1 MKSERNLMGRS
12 KLSHPESE
20 IARSR
25 DALAPSPHIEA
36 LIAIMAALRDK
47 DSGCPWDIK
56 QSFETIAPYT
66 IEEAYEVAE
75 AIARA
80 DMANLVDELG
90 DLLLQVVFH
99 AQMASEAGLFD
110 FGDVVQAITTKL
122 VRRHPHVFGDVRG
135 GGLDEVNA
143 NWERTKREER
153 ASKHNHSGPPAR
165 SSVLDG
171 IALSLPALSRAVKLQ
186 ARAAG
191 VGFDWQTPGPI
202 LDKLAEEVAEL
213 SEAMTSKDARAMK
226 DEIGD
231 LIFTVA
237 NMARRLDLDPETAA
251 RAANAKF
258 ERRFRAMEHAAARS
272 GRDMKAMSLEEL
284 EALWVE
290 AKRQNK

>member
-1 MKSERNLMGRS
+1 MDRS
-12 KLSHPESE
+12 KLSHSDSE
-20 IARSR
+20 IAGTR
-25 DALAPSPHIEA
+25 DTLAPSRDIKA

-47 DSGCPWDIK
+47 DEGCPWDIK

-66 IEEAYEVAE
+66 IEEAYEVAD

-99 AQMASEAGLFD
+99 AQMGNEAGLFD
-110 FGDVVQAITTKL
+110 FGDVVQAVTTKL
-122 VRRHPHVFGDVRG
+122 LRRHPHVFGDALGRS
-135 GGLDEVNA
+135 LDEVNA
-143 NWERTKREER
+143 NWEHSKREER
-153 ASKHNHSGPPAR
+153 ASKGNQAGAPSR

-171 IALSLPALSRAVKLQ
+171 VALSLPALSRAVKLQ
-186 ARAAG
+186 ARAAE
-191 VGFDWQTPGPI
+191 VGFDWRTPGPI
-202 LDKLAEEVAEL
+202 LNKLTEEIAEL
-213 SEAMTSKDARAMK
+213 SEAMTSKDERAMK

-237 NMARRLDLDPETAA
+237 NLARRLDLDPETAG

-258 ERRFRAMEHAAARS
+258 ERRFRAMEDSAARS
-272 GRDMKAMSLEEL
+272 GRDMKTMSLEEL

-290 AKRQNK
+290 AKRRNT

>member
-1 MKSERNLMGRS
+1 MDSEQSLDRGE
-12 KLSHPESE
+12 LSHSDNK
-20 IARSR
+20 IARTR
-25 DALAPSPHIEA
+25 DTLAPSRDIEV

-47 DSGCPWDIK
+47 DEGCPWDIK

-66 IEEAYEVAE
+66 IEEAYEVAD

-99 AQMASEAGLFD
+99 AQMGNEARLFD

-122 VRRHPHVFGDVRG
+122 LRRHPHVFDDARG
-135 GGLDEVNA
+135 KGLDEVNA
-143 NWERTKREER
+143 NWERSKREER
-153 ASKHNHSGPPAR
+153 ASQSNHAGAPSR

-202 LDKLAEEVAEL
+202 LDKLAEEIAEL
-213 SEAMTSKDARAMK
+213 SEAMTSKDAQAIK

-237 NMARRLDLDPETAA
+237 NLARRLDVDPETAA

-258 ERRFRAMEHAAARS
+258 ECRFRAMEDSAVRS

-290 AKRQNK
+290 AKRR